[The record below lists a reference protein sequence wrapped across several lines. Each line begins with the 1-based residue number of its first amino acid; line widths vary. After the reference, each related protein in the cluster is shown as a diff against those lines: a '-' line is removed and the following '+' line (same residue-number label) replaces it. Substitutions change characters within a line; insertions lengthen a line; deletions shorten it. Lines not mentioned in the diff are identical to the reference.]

1 MKNKE
6 NAIDRYET
14 VWACEKSEDFF
25 SQLNMQSAVI
35 SRDSDWIRKSLSD
48 LTLDVQFKDE

>member
-48 LTLDVQFKDE
+48 LTLDV